1 MNKEEAIQILEA
13 MQRWRRG
20 EEDDKYDEFTPT
32 PIPYTPEEYGK
43 ALDFAIATL
52 KMEDSEKRLDPV
64 HKLPEKQFRHI
75 WMMVN
80 YDFEDI
86 VKGEYCWRVV
96 EDRQARLNGMTSFL
110 SHYFGNCYA
119 VNDQYNQVC
128 EKLKDV
134 NDMTARAAIW
144 KQEMPKLRE
153 VFEQYLLSRE
163 TREKMH
169 NKENR
174 K

>member
-1 MNKEEAIQILEA
+1 MNKEESIQILEA

-20 EEDDKYDEFTPT
+20 EDDDKYDEFTPT

-52 KMEDSEKRLDPV
+52 RMEDSEKTLDPF
-64 HKLPEKQFRHI
+64 HKLPEKQFRYI
-75 WMMVN
+75 WTNVEHTFREVSRGN
-80 YDFEDI
+80 YGWE
-86 VKGEYCWRVV
+86 VLKYT
-96 EDRQARLNGMTSFL
+96 QARLEGMTSFL

-128 EKLKDV
+128 KKVMDV
-134 NDMTARAAIW
+134 NFMTDRAEIW

-153 VFEQYLLSRE
+153 VFEQYLLSVE

-169 NKENR
+169 KE
-174 K
+174 KSK